1 MVPTPTVN
9 DDVIQTLED
18 ERMVSDVPLLVL
30 SGEVFILYNSPDG
43 RITHN
48 QGEFHGYTRKT
59 IWFYNAATAL
69 GI

>member
-30 SGEVFILYNSPDG
+30 SGEVFLFPLSPRERVGVRD
-43 RITHN
+43 
-48 QGEFHGYTRKT
+48 FS
-59 IWFYNAATAL
+59 
-69 GI
+69 